1 MMTSRT
7 RAQTMEV
14 IAVEEHVGIKLGVAI
29 KDYAQL
35 LASILSRG
43 DLFVANNEGE
53 RLAHV
58 IVDLPVTWA
67 FKQLENLN
75 SVERARTVVIVQGPH
90 AAYSDIVA
98 SFHVSGVVPVG
109 QDPEIV
115 SSIYA
120 AAAALRT
127 YNWQSSLTYMEL
139 RVSRLLL
146 KGYDTEA
153 AARELRV
160 STKTINAHISNAI
173 GKLGYDSR
181 AQYVAALLGQHR
193 A

>member
-1 MMTSRT
+1 MKDR
-7 RAQTMEV
+7 
-14 IAVEEHVGIKLGVAI
+14 VGIKLGVAAES
-29 KDYAQL
+29 YANL
-35 LASILSRG
+35 LASVLGRG
-43 DLFVANNEGE
+43 DLYLAGTEGE
-53 RLAHV
+53 NLAHV
-58 IVDLPVTWA
+58 LIDLPVSWA
-67 FKQLENLN
+67 FEKLDALN
-75 SVERARTVVIVQGPH
+75 SMDRARTVVVVQGTH

-98 SFHVSGVVPVG
+98 SYHISGVVPVG
-109 QDPEIV
+109 SDSELI

-146 KGYDTEA
+146 KGYDTES

-160 STKTINAHISNAI
+160 SSKTINAHVSNAI
-173 GKLGYDSR
+173 GKLGFDSR
-181 AQYVAALLGQHR
+181 SQYVAALFGQHR